1 MKKLVTAQYD
11 LQGLGILRLA
21 RLALLGKYLPL
32 GNLLGGPGARCLAV
46 LVFLH
51 YLGRPFY
58 LLIAHHGHRLQWLRH
73 RLLRF
78 RR

>member
-1 MKKLVTAQYD
+1 MKKILTHRYE

-46 LVFLH
+46 LSFLH
-51 YLGRPFY
+51 YFGYPFY
-58 LLIAHHGHRLQWLRH
+58 YLLARHGHRLQGLRH
-73 RLLRF
+73 RLRRLR
-78 RR
+78 R